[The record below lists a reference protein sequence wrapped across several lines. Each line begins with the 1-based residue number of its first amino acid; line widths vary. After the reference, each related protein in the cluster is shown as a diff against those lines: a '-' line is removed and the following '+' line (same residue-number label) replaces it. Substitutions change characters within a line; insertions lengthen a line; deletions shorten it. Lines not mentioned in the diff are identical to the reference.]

1 MKHFI
6 SWFFIVFIFA
16 NGLVSLY
23 NKMTLNVIPIN
34 YNAETVIV
42 DTMWQ
47 KVEVKEIDREALPM
61 RLRTYVGIWE
71 KLIVAE
77 PAFHNFYL
85 ESYGLLQRLMG
96 RNIMEDANPSA
107 SVVRLTTGQ
116 LAFFGIPTDYGRRLQ
131 AENVEYEIKKM
142 KQFADFVDSV
152 SPAQIYYI
160 VHPSKRGLPYHLVR
174 NPNNEHED
182 SLFYQALDTLGIKML
197 NLFDLLPQDPSIA
210 FYNTDHH
217 WKIEYAFSQL
227 PVICRFIEIPDTLY
241 TKAFFK
247 LINTKK
253 EMVGSLTKRTGRLF
267 TPLTDSVKY
276 LEPLFETKLAADYY
290 SHGRIIRRKG
300 TFMQTVMFPEFL
312 DLDPVQTNYYAICNH
327 GDNPMVRITNLS
339 PDSKSN
345 VLIIADSYGAPII
358 PYLSLMFHHIDCL
371 DFRSNKN
378 NGVYEMIRKN
388 RYDKIIFIYL
398 GRSETM
404 FSFN

>member
-47 KVEVKEIDREALPM
+47 KVEVKEIDRESLPM
-61 RLRTYVGIWE
+61 KLRTYVGIWE

-77 PAFHNFYL
+77 PSFHNFYL

-131 AENVEYEIKKM
+131 AENVEFEIKKM

-182 SLFYQALDTLGIKML
+182 SVFYQALDTLGIKML
-197 NLFDLLPQDPSIA
+197 NLFDLLLHN
-210 FYNTDHH
+210 Y
-217 WKIEYAFSQL
+217 
-227 PVICRFIEIPDTLY
+227 
-241 TKAFFK
+241 
-247 LINTKK
+247 
-253 EMVGSLTKRTGRLF
+253 
-267 TPLTDSVKY
+267 PL
-276 LEPLFETKLAADYY
+276 L
-290 SHGRIIRRKG
+290 R
-300 TFMQTVMFPEFL
+300 
-312 DLDPVQTNYYAICNH
+312 N
-327 GDNPMVRITNLS
+327 
-339 PDSKSN
+339 
-345 VLIIADSYGAPII
+345 
-358 PYLSLMFHHIDCL
+358 
-371 DFRSNKN
+371 
-378 NGVYEMIRKN
+378 
-388 RYDKIIFIYL
+388 
-398 GRSETM
+398 
-404 FSFN
+404 